1 MQTSVLVL
9 LSLHVAAELQLG
21 KMTVKQL
28 GDTMVRG
35 MQMDHSMTMDSSMT
49 STGAGSGFGGE
60 KMERDFKVYDSL
72 PLGAAALKKA
82 GWKIS
87 NMTTSWSW
95 CNKHLGYE
103 WYQPTATAF
112 TRSLPIIL
120 YTTEAGQPSGVG
132 VDVVGDLE
140 GNPPFSKEQLPY
152 TVPRG
157 FQDGSR
163 TIYRINVAFRKGEIM
178 CDGSS
183 SDAFLGDTLI
193 VNPGGKMSKEI
204 PLTEDES
211 AAEGWVRGSCF
222 NTMGWHRFFD
232 TSGGPFPDGELSWK
246 GENVFPVVAM
256 YHQGA
261 INAIFFNSWTVQQTL
276 LPPSSNQWEPI
287 PLPNP
292 LMCKNLCSPN
302 CGFTGTSMW
311 STMHI
316 YFRDHTEV
324 TCEPGL
330 KCNLPGMGC
339 CEASTSANLVV

>member
-1 MQTSVLVL
+1 
-9 LSLHVAAELQLG
+9 
-21 KMTVKQL
+21 
-28 GDTMVRG
+28 MVQG
-35 MQMDHSMTMDSSMT
+35 MNMDQ
-49 STGAGSGFGGE
+49 AGSGFGGE
-60 KMERDFKVYDSL
+60 KMQQTFKEFHNL
-72 PLGAAALKKA
+72 PIGQAALLAA
-82 GWKIS
+82 GWRKS
-87 NMTTSWSW
+87 DND
-95 CNKHLGYE
+95 CDPHLGYGWLPGGDTTLKE
-103 WYQPTATAF
+103 QP
-112 TRSLPIIL
+112 LIL
-120 YTTEAGQPSGVG
+120 YTTAAGQPSGVG
-132 VDVVGDLE
+132 VAVYGDVDG
-140 GNPPFSKEQLPY
+140 GPPFSKEQLPY
-152 TVPRG
+152 TKNWGVVDHEKVY
-157 FQDGSR
+157 Q
-163 TIYRINVAFRKGEIM
+163 INVAFRKGKIM

-193 VNPGGKMSKEI
+193 VNPGGTMSKEI

-222 NTMGWHRFFD
+222 DTMGWHRFFD

-261 INAIFFNSWTVQQTL
+261 INAIFFNSWTRQQTL
-276 LPPSSNQWEPI
+276 LPPSSNNWEPI

-324 TCEPGL
+324 KCDPSL
-330 KCNLPGMGC
+330 KCNLPGMSC